1 MLAIFREGRC
11 HLALVTED
19 PISAMRCMA
28 EGKRPSSERC
38 NVIGIVTLEDV
49 IEEIL
54 QGKSKKWR
62 IHLRWL
68 FLIISFVVFFLKR
81 SHDYSYPIFFFLAL
95 CFSLFCA
102 SFPTFL
108 FLR

>member
-28 EGKRPSSERC
+28 EGKRPSSENC

-54 QGKSKKWR
+54 QGRKKKIR
-62 IHLRWL
+62 IHIKYS
-68 FLIISFVVFFLKR
+68 FLIIHFVSSSSDVLIKIIKLILLLV
-81 SHDYSYPIFFFLAL
+81 S
-95 CFSLFCA
+95 
-102 SFPTFL
+102 
-108 FLR
+108 

>member
-28 EGKRPSSERC
+28 EGKRPSSENC

-54 QGKSKKWR
+54 QGRKKKSR
-62 IHLRWL
+62 IHIKYS
-68 FLIISFVVFFLKR
+68 FLIIHFVVFFLKR
-81 SHDYSYPIFFFLAL
+81 CSDQNYKININSRIVLS
-95 CFSLFCA
+95 SL
-102 SFPTFL
+102 
-108 FLR
+108 

>member
-54 QGKSKKWR
+54 QGKNKK
-62 IHLRWL
+62 
-68 FLIISFVVFFLKR
+68 
-81 SHDYSYPIFFFLAL
+81 
-95 CFSLFCA
+95 
-102 SFPTFL
+102 
-108 FLR
+108 